1 MVLLLLE
8 PLDLAW
14 TSARGTQL
22 PPERR
27 PRAACSSGGPQKLV
41 AAGTG
46 SGQPSQG
53 LGGAEAIAPV
63 PRSTIRGVHRGPVL
77 LPEVGAGVW
86 GVGSNTRTTP
96 VALGDVIDN
105 RPPPPFQSSSLSR
118 ASNPAYPPVPA
129 SPADFILTPPQPPPL
144 DLPAQLGLTPSQS
157 SGRNWWRRFGEPK
170 VWGRGQG
177 AVEVGKGL

>member
-105 RPPPPFQSSSLSR
+105 RPPIPKLFAVPRFKSRLSPR
-118 ASNPAYPPVPA
+118 PR
-129 SPADFILTPPQPPPL
+129 F
-144 DLPAQLGLTPSQS
+144 PS
-157 SGRNWWRRFGEPK
+157 
-170 VWGRGQG
+170 
-177 AVEVGKGL
+177 